1 MKRGLSISVALLT
14 LASVL
19 LTGCFGKFTL
29 VRGLYQFDKQVED
42 KFVRSLVFDVL
53 VIVQVYTIA
62 GLVDWAVLNV
72 IEFWTGK
79 NPVVIKITEI
89 NGETVVQTI
98 SRADDGDVLIRLD
111 RFRDGRAVDAVTL
124 RNDSETGQVT
134 AERRIIPSGVREVLR
149 VEEREDGVTIV
160 RSEGLGGDV
169 DVDGVVAT
177 ASEQEIGAISRL
189 VTLLR
194 ERSAVALGGQGLRL
208 RPAAGEAS

>member
-1 MKRGLSISVALLT
+1 MIRRPLRLVAAVTLVCFGLIG
-14 LASVL
+14 
-19 LTGCFGKFTL
+19 TGCFGKFTL
-29 VRGLYQFDKQVED
+29 TRELYKFNSKVED
-42 KFVRSLVFDVL
+42 KFVRSVVFDALVL
-53 VIVQVYTIA
+53 VQVYSA
-62 GLVDWAVLNV
+62 VAFVDWAVLNV

-160 RSEGLGGDV
+160 RSEGVGG
-169 DVDGVVAT
+169 DGVVAT
-177 ASEQEIGAISRL
+177 ASEQEIRAISRH

-194 ERSAVALGGQGLRL
+194 ERSAVALGGQGLGL
-208 RPAAGEAS
+208 RPAAGDAS

>member
-1 MKRGLSISVALLT
+1 MKRGLSIAVAVLT

-19 LTGCFGKFTL
+19 LAGCFGKFTL
-29 VRGLYQFDKQVED
+29 VRGLYQFNKQVED
-42 KFVRSLVFDVL
+42 KFVRSLVFDVM
-53 VIVQVYTIA
+53 VIVPVYGIA

-111 RFRDGRAVDAVTL
+111 RSRDGRAVDAVTL

-160 RSEGLGGDV
+160 RREGLGGA
-169 DVDGVVAT
+169 GVVAT
-177 ASEQEIGAISRL
+177 ASEQEIGAISRR
-189 VTLLR
+189 VTSLR

-208 RPAAGEAS
+208 QTAAADAS

>member
-1 MKRGLSISVALLT
+1 MKRGLSISVAVLT

-19 LTGCFGKFTL
+19 LAGCFGQFTL
-29 VRGLYQFDKQVED
+29 VRGLYQFNKQVED
-42 KFVRSLVFDVL
+42 KFVRSLVFDVM
-53 VIVQVYTIA
+53 VILPVYGIA
-62 GLVDWAVLNV
+62 AMVDWAVLNV

-111 RFRDGRAVDAVTL
+111 RSRDGRAVDAVTL

-160 RSEGLGGDV
+160 RSEGVGG
-169 DVDGVVAT
+169 DGVVAT
-177 ASEQEIGAISRL
+177 ASEQEIGAISRH
-189 VTLLR
+189 VTSLR
-194 ERSAVALGGQGLRL
+194 ERSAVVLGGQGLRL
-208 RPAAGEAS
+208 QPAAGEAS